1 MTSNA
6 CEQNDW
12 CRSTTSSIVAWGIP
26 IAGLILSSSLAR
38 SWMPIVWPVS
48 LIWMGTACLLNVRRC
63 GRLHCYTTGPFF
75 YIMAVISA
83 LHGFEVV
90 DLGPSGWSWISGIT
104 IVGGVGLT
112 WVPELVFGRY
122 RSST

>member
-1 MTSNA
+1 MTSNS

-12 CRSTTSSIVAWGIP
+12 CRNPTSCVIAWGIP

-38 SWMPIVWPVS
+38 DWMPIVWPVS
-48 LIWMGTACLLNVRRC
+48 LAWMGTACFLNVRRC

-75 YIMAVISA
+75 FVMAIASA
-83 LHGFEVV
+83 LHGFGVI
-90 DLGPSGWSWISGIT
+90 DLGPTGWSWISTIT
-104 IVGGVGLT
+104 IVGGIALT
-112 WVPELVFGRY
+112 WGPELVFGRY